1 MRLRPFIVSVLV
13 VVCTYTGLFISI
25 RHTRCATPLALR
37 DMDFALR
44 FFFIVLVNCL
54 CWAPV
59 YVLRL
64 MVLLKY
70 HVPGN
75 LFISLKLRSAPSVV
89 VSAH

>member
-1 MRLRPFIVSVLV
+1 MVI
-13 VVCTYTGLFISI
+13 CTYTGLFVSI
-25 RHTRCATPLALR
+25 RHTRCATPLAVR

-44 FFFIVLVNCL
+44 FFFIVLTNCL

-70 HVPGN
+70 SVPGPYIPI
-75 LFISLKLRSAPSVV
+75 FSLVFSIRCCQT
-89 VSAH
+89 